1 MARLP
6 RYQESGLVSG
16 DIPRLDFANL
26 REESNVMQG
35 IGNALDRVSQF
46 AFGEAKKET
55 DRVNKLTAIQVRSQL
70 EGIVQKRMAELTV
83 AVETNQVQSYSQIQS
98 EIQALSGLSDELVNL
113 DIDQA
118 NGLMSSIRTS
128 GKALLAKS
136 SDIMVKNYQAALG
149 VQVKDGISNAELNL
163 QTVLEVD
170 QNPDNFNAAAGQLR
184 EGVFRVAAQ
193 AGMAEKAM
201 DDFSIAV
208 DRARTSVISKYLLS
222 SEFATK
228 PSEALA
234 KLNSNDAGKYSQI
247 WARLDDKKREQI
259 TSRILKQSA
268 DLYSQQEREK
278 KLAEDAAKAQGLD
291 IRQDLYTN
299 KISPQVAVKRLR
311 AIGDIGREEM
321 KDLLTGDG
329 VRSDPELFSRFK
341 SLAATGSIGESYID
355 DLAKS
360 RIISWKDA
368 TELKS
373 ATRGVSQTDAEQ
385 FINKSLGVPD
395 PTTPGFRNERK
406 VAGDAL
412 AMFNQRR
419 SDATMSGQPFVPML
433 VAEEVV
439 KAQKESTVF
448 KQIQADRERLTQLLE
463 KAGIVYNE
471 NLTVDALNRIEAF
484 TDLSPRDR
492 KRITTLLRS
501 VRGE

>member
-1 MARLP
+1 
-6 RYQESGLVSG
+6 
-16 DIPRLDFANL
+16 
-26 REESNVMQG
+26 MQG

-55 DRVNKLTAIQVRSQL
+55 DRVNKLTAIQVRSDL
-70 EGIVQKRMAELTV
+70 EAVVQKKIADLTV
-83 AVETNQVQSYSQIQS
+83 KVETNQITDYNQIQS
-98 EIQALSGLSDELVNL
+98 EIQALSGLSSSLVDL

-136 SDIMVKNYQAALG
+136 SEIMVKNYQAGLG
-149 VQVKDGISNAELNL
+149 VQLRELIDSSELNL
-163 QTVLEVD
+163 QTVLEVTQD
-170 QNPDNFNAAAGQLR
+170 PKEFNTAAGMLR
-184 EGVFRVAAQ
+184 RKAYAIGARAGNADQ
-193 AGMAEKAM
+193 AMK
-201 DDFSIAV
+201 DFDLAV
-208 DRARTSVISKYLLS
+208 VRARDNVMSKYFLS
-222 SEFATK
+222 PEFATK

-234 KLNSNDAGKYSQI
+234 KLNNKDAGKYSQI
-247 WARLDDKKREQI
+247 WNGLTDQSQEKVR
-259 TSRILKQSA
+259 TRILKQSA

-311 AIGDIGREEM
+311 AIGDISREEM

-355 DLAKS
+355 DLAKG
-360 RIISWKDA
+360 RIISWKEA

-406 VAGDAL
+406 LAGDAL
-412 AMFNQRR
+412 AMFNKRR
-419 SDATMSGQPFVPML
+419 SDATLSGQPFVPML

-439 KAQKESTVF
+439 KAQKETSVF
-448 KQIQADRERLTQLLE
+448 KQVQADRERLTNLLE

-484 TDLSPRDR
+484 TDLNARDR
-492 KRITTLLRS
+492 KRITNLLRS